1 MCFINQQHDAKF
13 IASAQGRDLMAHALE
28 NGILVWEKGLQRNH

>member
-13 IASAQGRDLMAHALE
+13 IASAQGRDLMARALA
-28 NGILVWEKGLQRNH
+28 NGILMWKKQR